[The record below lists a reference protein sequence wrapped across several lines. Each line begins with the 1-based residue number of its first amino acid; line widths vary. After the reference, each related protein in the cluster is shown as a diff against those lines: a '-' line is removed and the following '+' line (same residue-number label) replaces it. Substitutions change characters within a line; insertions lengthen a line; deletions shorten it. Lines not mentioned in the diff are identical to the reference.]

1 MGGEIGVLII
11 SAVSIAFL
19 HTVLGP
25 DHYIPFVVMAKSRQW
40 SLTKTIWVPGNCGP
54 GHILSS
60 VILGIIG
67 ISIGLA
73 VFRIEFIESFRG
85 GIAAYLLIAFG
96 IIYLVY
102 GIRRAVKYKKHT
114 HKHLHTDGTY
124 HNHEHTHT
132 SEHSHI
138 HIKENKR
145 GFNKPS
151 LIYC

>member
-1 MGGEIGVLII
+1 MGGEIGVLIV

-40 SLTKTIWVPGNCGP
+40 SLTKTIWVTGICGL
-54 GHILSS
+54 GHVLSS

-73 VFRIEFIESFRG
+73 VSRIESIESFRG

-96 IIYLVY
+96 LIYLVY

-138 HIKENKR
+138 HIKE
-145 GFNKPS
+145 
-151 LIYC
+151 